1 MDLEPFGYGT
11 TIMATILYI
20 EDETDLRQNVVE
32 ELREAGFDTLEA
44 ADGQEGLEAIHS
56 RKPNL
61 VLCDISMPTMNGHEL
76 LQELRRSH
84 PECAEIPFVFLT
96 ALGEKNQV
104 IDGREMGADDYLV
117 KPIDHDELIAT
128 VRSRLMQV
136 SRMTDLKKHEVAGV
150 KEEILQL
157 LPHELRTPLNHI
169 IGFSEIISQ
178 EMFGEIENKSYVEYG
193 ANIHRSGLLLLDMI
207 NNVLTLAAGL
217 SGRLIPQPKPCNVS
231 EIVTLGI
238 DAIRQGPQSQRCSI
252 VSNFSDVPIEAI
264 LDGDLLRQATTAV
277 LDNAVKFSPEGA
289 DVSVNL
295 EANNESILITISDTG
310 IGMTP
315 EQMKIALTPL
325 SQVGKGLARGFEGLG
340 NGLALAKCITEVM
353 GGELSIE
360 SAPGAG
366 TSVRLVVPTVMP
378 N

>member
-1 MDLEPFGYGT
+1 
-11 TIMATILYI
+11 MATILYI